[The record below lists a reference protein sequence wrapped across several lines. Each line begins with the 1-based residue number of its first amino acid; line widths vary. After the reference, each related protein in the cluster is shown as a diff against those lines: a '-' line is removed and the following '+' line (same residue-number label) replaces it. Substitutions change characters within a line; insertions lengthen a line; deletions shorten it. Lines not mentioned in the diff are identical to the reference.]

1 MEKMQWSRVC
11 SLWARH
17 HGDGDHLSPDG
28 AKVATST
35 DGAIAT
41 SLMARFGDTPF
52 GHQLEAT
59 GSDKRLPASVGD
71 NEGAIATSLMAR
83 FWRYAR
89 RIIFRCSCSN
99 RPYPLREESCFI
111 PAETAECI

>member
-1 MEKMQWSRVC
+1 M
-11 SLWARH
+11 
-17 HGDGDHLSPDG
+17 
-28 AKVATST
+28 
-35 DGAIAT
+35 GAIEDAQIVLSIWRVP

-99 RPYPLREESCFI
+99 RPCPLREESCFI
-111 PAETAECI
+111 PAETAECSTVTDPSGRCKQSGAE